1 LAWKCEPH
9 FTASPHILQDR
20 ECGDQPC
27 FKVHTCCHK
36 HNLLPGGHTQQN
48 MQQNILTTRLKFLT
62 LEKNCIKIWE
72 YFSGNAELLKK
83 IHIKQ
88 QIK

>member
-1 LAWKCEPH
+1 
-9 FTASPHILQDR
+9 
-20 ECGDQPC
+20 
-27 FKVHTCCHK
+27 
-36 HNLLPGGHTQQN
+36 